1 MLLSM
6 QPFWT
11 EKVLSSIKIYE
22 YRNRFPDEQIKAYIY
37 ESTPVQSITGVL
49 LLGHRIEI

>member
-1 MLLSM
+1 MRKMLLSM

-11 EKVLSSIKIYE
+11 EKVLSGSKIYE

-37 ESTPVQSITGVL
+37 ESAPCNGIL
-49 LLGHRIEI
+49 NL